1 MYLPTHRAGAEMH
14 QNLVRLR
21 DQIRQ
26 AENLLLLADLYPAE
40 AEDLLKPIQAL
51 VDDEQFWLHPG
62 DGLAIFRSPN
72 VFVSSHLPYSLKE
85 QVSVSNHFALKPLLP
100 FLSDD
105 GHFYMLA
112 LSQNAIRLFAGMH

>member
-51 VDDEQFWLHPG
+51 VDDEQFWLPTPQRYVDSTDAINRAALPGADEAPTFRSTYAPFPHPG
-62 DGLAIFRSPN
+62 DGLAIFRSP
-72 VFVSSHLPYSLKE
+72 
-85 QVSVSNHFALKPLLP
+85 
-100 FLSDD
+100 
-105 GHFYMLA
+105 
-112 LSQNAIRLFAGMH
+112 